1 MIVSQSYACIAKGS
15 QKLAQGKG
23 STNAHFSDVGMCV
36 MWLENVETDL
46 LITLSIPHRE
56 TNHGEGVWA
65 EHSDVFKEVLTG
77 LESVWLSCMS
87 SIADAFTKQL
97 MIEFTR
103 DRLVP

>member
-15 QKLAQGKG
+15 QKVAQGKG

-46 LITLSIPHRE
+46 LITLSIHLRE
-56 TNHGEGVWA
+56 TNHGEGVWS

-77 LESVWLSCMS
+77 F
-87 SIADAFTKQL
+87 D
-97 MIEFTR
+97 
-103 DRLVP
+103 